1 MLGKQFNISYRV
13 SAKRRKYRRIACRDL
28 RIGAVDGCETGA
40 GYKNTRFLSCSF
52 FVLSALFLPEKSK
65 KHYKENRK

>member
-40 GYKNTRFLSCSF
+40 GYKNTRFLTCSF
-52 FVLSALFLPEKSK
+52 FVLSAFFK
-65 KHYKENRK
+65 KKKKKNYKENRK